1 MLSPTGAGPRDG
13 VDEESTN
20 HLDGE
25 RETAAVLEPAEVLA
39 VAPGAD
45 TGVQESPAND
55 FAFPGTH
62 RNGAIHVSLTD
73 EARLP
78 AVPQPVGP
86 GAVGEAPISSAAD
99 TSSTSECPDHV
110 RALLDT
116 APLVISC
123 EDESLWS
130 IRGRLALP
138 RQSAFIELLV
148 YLGAARLQ
156 APEPLDPWPGVAVDT
171 LLDEVWTPRARDPPN
186 RESGQTGLR
195 KSLKRLQEELA
206 TAAGGL
212 PGEIVAGGQLL
223 RLNPT
228 TIASDVEVFLTA
240 LARAKAARG
249 ADRIAAAEEA
259 LAKRVCGL
267 LLNVPRERVLV
278 GRTFEI
284 YRWLDLPHWE
294 RAAGRLEALGRE
306 AAVQLGRAYRDGG
319 RYDAAMV
326 LYGQLLGE
334 VPHDRRVQEG
344 LLLAARGTGD
354 CTQLSQVWQQVRAYL
369 DGETDIEL
377 HSMYERL
384 MSETRAVGAAV
395 GGR

>member
-1 MLSPTGAGPRDG
+1 M
-13 VDEESTN
+13 
-20 HLDGE
+20 
-25 RETAAVLEPAEVLA
+25 
-39 VAPGAD
+39 
-45 TGVQESPAND
+45 
-55 FAFPGTH
+55 
-62 RNGAIHVSLTD
+62 
-73 EARLP
+73 
-78 AVPQPVGP
+78 
-86 GAVGEAPISSAAD
+86 
-99 TSSTSECPDHV
+99 

-138 RQSAFIELLV
+138 RQSALIELLV

-171 LLDEVWTPRARDPPN
+171 LLDEVWTPRARDPQN
-186 RESGQTGLR
+186 RESGQTWLR
-195 KSLKRLQEELA
+195 NSLKRLQEELA

-212 PGEIVAGGQLL
+212 PGEIVNGGGQLL

-228 TIASDVEVFLTA
+228 IIASDVEVFLTA

-267 LLNVPRERVLV
+267 LLHVPRERVLV
-278 GRTFEI
+278 GRTIEI

-306 AAVQLGRAYRDGG
+306 AAVQLGRAYREGC

-326 LYGQLLGE
+326 L
-334 VPHDRRVQEG
+334 
-344 LLLAARGTGD
+344 TGSSLRS
-354 CTQLSQVWQQVRAYL
+354 TA
-369 DGETDIEL
+369 
-377 HSMYERL
+377 
-384 MSETRAVGAAV
+384 
-395 GGR
+395 